1 MPLERGTTPH
11 HLTYSIP
18 NQKEK
23 TMDKRKKLVNE
34 YKERKLHGGIYTITN
49 KVNGK
54 YFLGH
59 AVDLKAA
66 RNRFEFAVVNGS
78 GTPLKLQDDL
88 NEFGGEAFAFKVL
101 EELEPKKN
109 QSRSDFIDDLKTLEQ
124 LWREKLDSANEY

>member
-1 MPLERGTTPH
+1 
-11 HLTYSIP
+11 
-18 NQKEK
+18 
-23 TMDKRKKLVNE
+23 MDKRKELVNE

-78 GTPLKLQDDL
+78 GTPLKLQDDW
-88 NEFGGEAFAFKVL
+88 NEFGGEAFTFEVL
-101 EELEPKKN
+101 EELEPKKSQN
-109 QSRSDFIDDLKTLEQ
+109 RNEFIDDLKTLKQ
-124 LWREKLDSANEY
+124 LWREKLGSSSEY